1 MKRYVLAAVTAAAAA
16 FAATPA
22 SAQLVTYNTNGST
35 LQCGTAANCSAITGN
50 SIRFGTGVNSL
61 VLSYDPILSA
71 TVSAPSNISLG
82 AIDSSN
88 LLASNY
94 DITGV
99 LLNILLFSTPPG
111 SSGSLPQGSISGTL
125 AGFSSNATLS
135 FLSGGV
141 TIGGFNY
148 AVTNSPLSINP
159 PSSNAGVTTIQGRVT
174 AVPEPATWAMM
185 LLGFGGIGFAMR
197 RRRQPTLAQVA

>member
-1 MKRYVLAAVTAAAAA
+1 MKRYILAATAAAAA

-22 SAQLVTYNTNGST
+22 SAQMVTYNTNGST

-50 SIRFGTGVNSL
+50 SIQFGSGLNRL
-61 VLSYDPILSA
+61 VLSYDPILTA
-71 TVSAPSNISLG
+71 TVNAPSNISLG
-82 AIDSSN
+82 AIDSTN
-88 LLASNY
+88 LLAANY

-111 SSGSLPQGSISGTL
+111 SSGGLPQGSIGGTL
-125 AGFSSNATLS
+125 SGFSSNATLS

-141 TIGGFNY
+141 NIGGFNY
-148 AVTNSPLSINP
+148 TVTNSPLGVNP
-159 PSSNAGVTTIQGRVT
+159 PSSNLGVTTIQGRVT

-197 RRRQPTLAQVA
+197 RRRQPALAQVA